1 MSQVKISGNASG
13 TGVLTIAA
21 PNTNVDR
28 TLTLPDSAGEIVTNK
43 STPIFVAYLGS
54 TQSIGSG
61 TFTKL
66 NIDTEVVDSEGWYDH
81 TTNYRFTPQQA
92 GYYFVEGLVYYQ
104 FMQNNVAVPR
114 VYKNGAATG
123 GVSFN
128 RFQATSSITD
138 AEVGG
143 SGIVYAN
150 GSTDYFELY
159 AFQDYGSNRDV
170 YNGGSW
176 ATRFSGYLIKAT

>member
-1 MSQVKISGNASG
+1 MSKIRLTPNASG
-13 TGVLTIAA
+13 TGTVTLTV
-21 PNTNVDR
+21 PSTNTDR
-28 TLTLPDSAGEIVTNK
+28 TISLPDSAGEIVTNE
-43 STPIFVAYLGS
+43 STPIFAAYLGS

-61 TFTKL
+61 VFTKL

-92 GYYFVEGLVYYQ
+92 GYYFVEGMVYYQ

-114 VYKNGAATG
+114 VYKNGSAAG
-123 GVSFN
+123 GVTFN

-138 AEVGG
+138 AECGG
-143 SGIVYAN
+143 CGIVYAN

-159 AFQDYGSNRDV
+159 AFQDYGSNRNV